1 MWTLYTIQVNIQ
13 KHLQEKRMSKPKTD
27 ISEIIEGVITQSPPK
42 AKQDIEQEIER
53 DKVNYLIWQIGVA
66 VKELQQAI
74 NELQQDKDVS

>member
-1 MWTLYTIQVNIQ
+1 
-13 KHLQEKRMSKPKTD
+13 MSKPKTD
-27 ISEIIEGVITQSPPK
+27 ISEIIEGVITYAPPK
-42 AKQDIEQEIER
+42 SKQDIEQEIEC

>member
-1 MWTLYTIQVNIQ
+1 
-13 KHLQEKRMSKPKTD
+13 MSKPKTD
-27 ISEIIEGVITQSPPK
+27 ISEIIECVITYAPPK
-42 AKQDIEQEIER
+42 SKQDIKQEIER

>member
-1 MWTLYTIQVNIQ
+1 
-13 KHLQEKRMSKPKTD
+13 MSKPKTD
-27 ISEIIEGVITQSPPK
+27 ISEIIEGVITFAQPK
-42 AKQDIEQEIER
+42 SKQDIEQEIER